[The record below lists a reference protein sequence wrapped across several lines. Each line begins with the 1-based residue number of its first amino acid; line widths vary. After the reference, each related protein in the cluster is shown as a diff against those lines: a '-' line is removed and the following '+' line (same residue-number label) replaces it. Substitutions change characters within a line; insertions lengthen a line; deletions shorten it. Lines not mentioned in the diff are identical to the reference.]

1 MTPVRIGQRAKGR
14 RGEVAWLET
23 APRDSS
29 FFRAGSWD
37 VALRLG
43 SSDLACALVQKSL
56 GLFVPSASC
65 AGVAAQSELVERCL
79 GAA

>member
-1 MTPVRIGQRAKGR
+1 MRIGQRAMGG

-23 APRDSS
+23 APRDSA

-37 VALRLG
+37 VALRIG
-43 SSDLACALVQKSL
+43 PSDLGCAMVQKRL
-56 GLFVPSASC
+56 GLFVPGALC
-65 AGVAAQSELVERCL
+65 AGFAAQSELVERCL